1 MNKHGKAMNQATSTT
16 SVDLMIH
23 ARWIIPVVP
32 ENTVLNDCSLIVD
45 AGKILAI
52 QPTAEAKRCYCAARE
67 HHLDQHIVTPGLVN
81 AHNHAAM
88 SLLRGFADDHP
99 LQVWLE
105 EHIWPTEAQWVTPE
119 FVRDGAELS
128 AAEMIRSGTTTFA
141 DMYFFPEETAKVALH
156 SGMRCQLSF
165 PILDF
170 PTSWGQGPDDYIQKG
185 LALYDDYR
193 SHPTVNV
200 AFGPHAPY
208 TVSDEPL
215 RRIATLAEE
224 MQAPIQIH
232 LHETATEVE
241 DALAATGERPI
252 ERLNRLGLLSPLT
265 QCVHM
270 TQVSAEDTE
279 LLKQTGA
286 HIIHCP
292 ESNLKLA
299 SGFCPIK
306 SLLDNNINVALGTDG
321 AASNNDQDLF
331 GEMRTAAL
339 LAKGV
344 SGDASAVDAHTALR
358 MATLNGARAL
368 GLETEIGSL
377 EVGKQADITAIA
389 IDQLEQLPLYNPI
402 SALSYNNI
410 SQQVSHVW
418 VNGHPLLEERRLM
431 TLDENRICEKAKYW
445 QGRIES

>member
-1 MNKHGKAMNQATSTT
+1 MSQGTSTA

-32 ENTVLNDCSLIVD
+32 ENTVLSDCSLVID
-45 AGKILAI
+45 NGQILAI
-52 QPTAEAKRCYCAARE
+52 HPTTEAKRLYAANKE
-67 HHLDQHIVTPGLVN
+67 HHLDEHIVTPGLVN

-99 LQVWLE
+99 LQTWLE

-119 FVRDGAELS
+119 FVRDGTELS

-141 DMYFFPEETAKVALH
+141 DMYFFPEETAKAALE
-156 SGMRCQLSF
+156 SGMRCQLHF
-165 PILDF
+165 PVLDF
-170 PTSWGQGPDDYIQKG
+170 PTAWGQGPDDYIQKG
-185 LALYDDYR
+185 LALSDAYR
-193 SHPTVNV
+193 SHPTINV

-215 RRIATLAEE
+215 QRIATIAEE

-232 LHETATEVE
+232 LHETAAEVSDSLE
-241 DALAATGERPI
+241 STGERPI

-270 TQVSAEDTE
+270 TQVTTEDIE
-279 LLKQTGA
+279 LLKQAGA
-286 HIIHCP
+286 NIIHCP

-299 SGFCPIK
+299 SGFCPVQ
-306 SLLDNNINVALGTDG
+306 SLLDNGINVALGTDG

-344 SGDASAVDAHTALR
+344 SGDASAVNAHTALR
-358 MATLNGARAL
+358 MATLNGAKAL
-368 GLETEIGSL
+368 GLDSEIGSL

-389 IDQLEQLPLYNPI
+389 VNQLEQLPLYNPV

-418 VNGHPLLEERRLM
+418 VNGNPLMEDRRLT
-431 TLDENRICEKAKYW
+431 TLDEHRVREKAKYW
-445 QGRIES
+445 QQRIES

>member
-1 MNKHGKAMNQATSTT
+1 MNQGTAIT

-32 ENTVLNDCSLIVD
+32 ENQILSHCSLVID
-45 AGKILAI
+45 DGQILAI
-52 QPTAEAKRCYCAARE
+52 HPTPEAKRRYSADRE

-81 AHNHAAM
+81 THNHAAM

-99 LQVWLE
+99 LQTWLE

-119 FVRDGAELS
+119 FVRDGTELS

-141 DMYFFPEETAKVALH
+141 DMYFFPEETARAALN
-156 SGMRCQLSF
+156 SGMRCQLHF
-165 PILDF
+165 PVLDF
-170 PTSWGQGPDDYIQKG
+170 PTAWGQGPDDYIQKG
-185 LALYDDYR
+185 LALSDDYR
-193 SHPTVNV
+193 SHPTINI

-215 RRIATLAEE
+215 QRIATLAEE
-224 MQAPIQIH
+224 MQVPIQIH

-241 DALAATGERPI
+241 DAVAASGERPI

-270 TQVSAEDTE
+270 TQVSADDIE

-299 SGFCPIK
+299 SGFCPVQ
-306 SLLDNNINVALGTDG
+306 SLIDNGINVALGTDG

-344 SGDASAVDAHTALR
+344 SGDASAVDAHAALR
-358 MATLNGARAL
+358 MATLNGAKAL
-368 GLETEIGSL
+368 GLDTEIGSL

-418 VNGHPLLEERRLM
+418 VNGHPLLEERRLL
-431 TLDENRICEKAKYW
+431 TLDEKQICERAKYW
-445 QGRIES
+445 QDRIQS

>member
-1 MNKHGKAMNQATSTT
+1 MSQGTSTA

-32 ENTVLNDCSLIVD
+32 ENTVLSDCSLVID
-45 AGKILAI
+45 NGQILAI
-52 QPTAEAKRCYCAARE
+52 RPTTEAKRLYSADNE
-67 HHLDQHIVTPGLVN
+67 HHLDEHIVTPGLVN
-81 AHNHAAM
+81 THNHAAM

-99 LQVWLE
+99 LQTWLE

-119 FVRDGAELS
+119 FVRDGTELS

-141 DMYFFPEETAKVALH
+141 DMYFFPEETAKAALE
-156 SGMRCQLSF
+156 SGMRCQLHF
-165 PILDF
+165 PVLDF
-170 PTSWGQGPDDYIQKG
+170 PTAWGQGPDDYIQKG
-185 LALYDDYR
+185 LALSDAYR
-193 SHPTVNV
+193 SHPTINV

-215 RRIATLAEE
+215 QRIATIAEE

-232 LHETATEVE
+232 LHETATEVS
-241 DALAATGERPI
+241 DALESTGERPI

-270 TQVSAEDTE
+270 TQVTTEDIE

-286 HIIHCP
+286 NIIHCP

-299 SGFCPIK
+299 SGFCPVQ
-306 SLLDNNINVALGTDG
+306 SLLDNGINVALGTDG

-344 SGDASAVDAHTALR
+344 SGDASAVNAHTALR
-358 MATLNGARAL
+358 MATLNGAKAL
-368 GLETEIGSL
+368 GLDSEIGSL

-389 IDQLEQLPLYNPI
+389 VNQLEQLPLYNPV

-418 VNGHPLLEERRLM
+418 VNGNPLMEDRRLT
-431 TLDENRICEKAKYW
+431 TLDEHRVREKAKYW
-445 QGRIES
+445 QQRIES